1 MQNFLQRIFMRME
14 KNTEISL
21 KTRMKTPGAQRNGID
36 KAFPGKS
43 TFARSLLSHTG
54 LSAKALARESGINYF
69 KLVRFYADDDA
80 KLSLLDEIFN
90 KNGYNLVLRLRT
102 KDGDLIHVPEQYYDK
117 RLGFIYGALKEL
129 GLSIVFLGHML
140 GISESGI
147 RKWFLADDLTI
158 GQLVLILKKCE
169 LDLDVSCVSAKPFC
183 ETEES
188 EGGVT
193 IYNHVN
199 IDEVF
204 HVSGKVVEEEF
215 AAAKRK
221 TTKRK
226 ELRESKLKKNEQA

>member
-1 MQNFLQRIFMRME
+1 ME

-169 LDLDVSCVSAKPFC
+169 LDLDVGLSSRRHLHCR
-183 ETEES
+183 
-188 EGGVT
+188 
-193 IYNHVN
+193 I
-199 IDEVF
+199 
-204 HVSGKVVEEEF
+204 F
-215 AAAKRK
+215 AFEHRDAAREREQRKSRKRLLHLFFNSPARLS
-221 TTKRK
+221 TWFDISFLPR
-226 ELRESKLKKNEQA
+226 RRRHIP